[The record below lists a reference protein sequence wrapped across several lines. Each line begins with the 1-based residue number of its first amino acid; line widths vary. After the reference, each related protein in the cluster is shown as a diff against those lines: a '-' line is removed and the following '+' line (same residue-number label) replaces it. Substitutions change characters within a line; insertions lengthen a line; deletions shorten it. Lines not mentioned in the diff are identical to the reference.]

1 MVPAV
6 TDQTPAADF
15 VRRFAEVW
23 ADPDPER
30 LNGLVHS
37 DVHFIQP
44 LEAPI
49 HGHRE
54 AGELWRRL
62 FAIIPDARGELLS
75 WAERDGVV
83 FIELQISGTLGGRPL
98 EWVTLDR
105 IRLEHGRVRQ
115 RVAYFDPLPII
126 GAVARRPGALRDW
139 LRANA
144 GRLLPWGR
152 RPADLQPDEKE
163 E

>member
-1 MVPAV
+1 MVLAV
-6 TDQTPAADF
+6 TEQTPAAEF
-15 VRRFAEVW
+15 VGRFADVW
-23 ADPDPER
+23 ANPAPER

-37 DVHFIQP
+37 DVEFIQP

-62 FAIIPDARGELLS
+62 FSIIPDAEGEVLS
-75 WAERDGVV
+75 WADRDGVL
-83 FIELQISGTLGGRPL
+83 FIELRISGTLGGRPI

-105 IRLEHGRVRQ
+105 IRLEEGKVRQ
-115 RVAYFDPLPII
+115 RIAYFDPLPII
-126 GAVARRPGALRDW
+126 GAVTRRPRALRDW

-144 GRLLPWGR
+144 GRLLPWR
-152 RPADLQPDEKE
+152 R
-163 E
+163 